1 MNKNGRHSERNI
13 IGSTCS
19 GRSCSILKIKETL
32 TKTCGWLLFTFFF
45 KKKKV
50 SFFDCSVC
58 EKLPAKFRFLR
69 REKMFF
75 WGENR
80 IILEIKSTSRYVYIY
95 KKLSTR
101 KKIIIIIIIIII
113 KKMVAHPT
121 FVRAAVLR

>member
-1 MNKNGRHSERNI
+1 MGGYCLR
-13 IGSTCS
+13 
-19 GRSCSILKIKETL
+19 
-32 TKTCGWLLFTFFF
+32 FFL

-101 KKIIIIIIIIII
+101 KKNKIIIIIIIII